1 MSFSNYTSQAVLN
14 SLFGKTSNFGAL
26 ASEPAKY
33 VALYTTAPAE
43 DGTGGVEVSGTGYT
57 RVSTAAADWDVATL
71 ANPSVLSNAVDIEF
85 PQAGGAWGE
94 IVAFGI
100 MDATSAGN
108 YLIGANLDVAKSPT
122 DGDIARFGAGQLTVS
137 LA

>member
-43 DGTGGVEVSGTGYT
+43 DGTGGVEVSGNGYT
-57 RVSTAAADWDVATL
+57 RVSTTAANWDVATL
-71 ANPSVLSNAVDIEF
+71 ANPSVLSNSADIEF
-85 PQAGGAWGE
+85 PSATGPWGE

-100 MDATSAGN
+100 MDAATDGN
-108 YLIGANLDVAKSPT
+108 YLIGSTLNVAKSPT
-122 DGDIARFGAGQLTVS
+122 DGDVARFAAGQLSVS
-137 LA
+137 LT